1 MIYTL
6 LENLVQKGGNM
17 NIGTQEIAMIIS
29 VISAVISLVSVG
41 TSIYYNNKN
50 QKQYNRSLEPALSFR
65 LLELNRMLYLQII
78 NTGKS
83 AAQNIKITVK
93 TLENNG
99 SGDGLCLDKLFNKSF
114 DLYAGETTQGCVG
127 MWGENIVD
135 HTFPKLTIDVEYI
148 QYITKKT
155 VCFSRNVIF
164 NPSYAAKVYADVNID
179 MNEINKNIS
188 RIAKANLRTANYLD
202 GCQVAPFDD
211 LNILANKSLH
221 DDMLDIQKGN
231 KQSNIQR
238 RDETIVSC
246 FHKNKKKERR
256 HRTRK

>member
-1 MIYTL
+1 
-6 LENLVQKGGNM
+6 M
-17 NIGTQEIAMIIS
+17 NIGTPEIAMIIS
-29 VISAVISLVSVG
+29 AISAVISLVSVG

-50 QKQYNRSLEPALSFR
+50 QKQYNRSLEPSLSFR
-65 LLELNRMLYLQII
+65 LLELNGMLYLQIV
-78 NTGKS
+78 NAGKS
-83 AAQNIKITVK
+83 AAENIKITVK

-99 SGDGLCLDKLFNKSF
+99 SIDGLCLDKLFSESF
-114 DLYAGETTQGCVG
+114 DLYAGETTQGRVAI
-127 MWGENIVD
+127 WGENMVD
-135 HTFPKLTIDVEYI
+135 HTFPKLTIDVKYT

-179 MNEINKNIS
+179 MNEMNKNIS

-221 DDMLDIQKGN
+221 DDMLDIQKGI
-231 KQSNIQR
+231 KQSNIQSR
-238 RDETIVSC
+238 NETIVSC
-246 FHKNKKKERR
+246 FQKNKKKEQQ
-256 HRTRK
+256 HKNRK